1 MKEEIRI
8 PDIGDADEVY
18 VIELCVVPGDEV
30 GPDDALI
37 VIESEKA
44 SMEVPAGVGGV
55 VDALLVAVDDAVVE
69 GQAIARIEAGEETD
83 ATAESMG
90 SPAPAGSEGKA
101 ASDLAVGP
109 VEGEAASPTD
119 TVPPLKPSVPA
130 DSPAGS
136 RSDASP
142 GGNEELSEGGPS
154 VPIRGA
160 SPSRDV
166 PQVHRPPFVAAPA
179 QQPDISA
186 MRSTAAQDGESPGAR
201 VYAGPATRR
210 LARELGVPLAEVTG
224 SGAGGRIL
232 KDDVKRYVKGRLTAP
247 SSGGGLP
254 TLPEVDF
261 AKFGEIEVAPLS
273 RIRAAGAQNLHRSWL
288 NLPHVTQHDEV
299 DVTNLET
306 LRTSLK
312 PEAAE
317 RQVSLSPL
325 PFIVKACCLALQA
338 FPSFNASLDRAAA
351 NFILKR
357 YYNIGIAVDTE
368 QGLVVPV
375 IKGVDGKGVWQLA
388 AEIAELAAKARS
400 QRLPMNAMQGGTFS
414 VSSLGAIG
422 GTGFTP
428 IINAPEVAI
437 LGVGRL
443 ATKPVWDKDA
453 FRPRKMLPLSL
464 SYDHRAINGAE
475 AGRFVAHLA
484 ELLAA
489 PQGLAL

>member
-1 MKEEIRI
+1 MKEEVRI

-18 VIELCVVPGDEV
+18 VIELCVAPGDEV
-30 GPDDALI
+30 GPEDALV

-69 GQAIARIEAGEETD
+69 GQAIARIEAG
-83 ATAESMG
+83 
-90 SPAPAGSEGKA
+90 
-101 ASDLAVGP
+101 P
-109 VEGEAASPTD
+109 VEGEAASAAD
-119 TVPPLKPSVPA
+119 AVPALKPSVPA
-130 DSPAGS
+130 DSPAGP

-142 GGNEELSEGGPS
+142 GGNEELSESGPS
-154 VPIRGA
+154 APIRGT

-166 PQVHRPPFVAAPA
+166 PHVHRPPSAAAHA
-179 QQPDISA
+179 QQPDASA

-210 LARELGVPLAEVTG
+210 LARELGAPLAEITG
-224 SGAGGRIL
+224 SGARGRIL
-232 KDDVKRYVKGRLTAP
+232 KDDVKRYVEGRLTAP
-247 SSGGGLP
+247 GSGGGLP
-254 TLPEVDF
+254 SLPEVDF

-299 DVTNLET
+299 DVTHLEA

-351 NFILKR
+351 NYILKR

-375 IKGVDGKGVWQLA
+375 VKGVDGKGVWQLA
-388 AEIAELAAKARS
+388 AEIADLAAKARS
-400 QRLPMNAMQGGTFS
+400 QRLAMNAMQGGTFS

-422 GTGFTP
+422 GTAFTP

-443 ATKPVWDKDA
+443 ATKPVWDQDA

-484 ELLAA
+484 ELLAD

>member
-18 VIELCVVPGDEV
+18 VIELCVAPGDAV

-55 VDALLVAVDDAVVE
+55 VESVLVAVDDAVVE
-69 GQAIARIEAGEETD
+69 GQAIARIEAGD
-83 ATAESMG
+83 AATAVDAETK
-90 SPAPAGSEGKA
+90 ADAAIAGADDDAERA
-101 ASDLAVGP
+101 AGP
-109 VEGEAASPTD
+109 VEEEGRVVAGAERLAEAASVAKAAETEPA
-119 TVPPLKPSVPA
+119 PGAPLDAAGRRRQDSPA
-130 DSPAGS
+130 DS
-136 RSDASP
+136 SDLPNQGIASGKTNLAP
-142 GGNEELSEGGPS
+142 P
-154 VPIRGA
+154 P
-160 SPSRDV
+160 
-166 PQVHRPPFVAAPA
+166 RPAAP
-179 QQPDISA
+179 P
-186 MRSTAAQDGESPGAR
+186 AALEAGESLGAR

-210 LARELGVPLAEVTG
+210 LARELGAPLAEITG
-224 SGAGGRIL
+224 SGNRGRIL

-247 SSGGGLP
+247 SGGAALP
-254 TLPEVDF
+254 ALPEVDF
-261 AKFGEIEVAPLS
+261 AKFGEVEVAPLS

-288 NLPHVTQHDEV
+288 NLPHVSQHDEV
-299 DVTNLET
+299 DVTNLEA

-338 FPSFNASLDRAAA
+338 FPTFNASLDRATA

-375 IKGVDGKGVWQLA
+375 VKGVDGKGVWQLA
-388 AEIAELAAKARS
+388 AEIADLAAKARN
-400 QRLPMNAMQGGTFS
+400 QRLALNAMQGGTFS

-443 ATKPVWDKDA
+443 ATKPVWDEDA

-475 AGRFVAHLA
+475 AGRFMAHLA
-484 ELLAA
+484 ELLAT

>member
-1 MKEEIRI
+1 MGRKLCVGTLGAMKEEVRI

-18 VIELCVVPGDEV
+18 VIELCVAPGDAV

-37 VIESEKA
+37 VIESDKA

-69 GQAIARIEAGEETD
+69 GQAIARIDAAE
-83 ATAESMG
+83 ATAG
-90 SPAPAGSEGKA
+90 GAGAGSEAAAKA
-101 ASDLAVGP
+101 QAAETEPIS
-109 VEGEAASPTD
+109 EAASAA
-119 TVPPLKPSVPA
+119 VPPQAGPVPA
-130 DSPAGS
+130 STPRGRADAAKAGDQQGSLAGS
-136 RSDASP
+136 PGLPESGEASP
-142 GGNEELSEGGPS
+142 RTRLAPPS
-154 VPIRGA
+154 AP
-160 SPSRDV
+160 
-166 PQVHRPPFVAAPA
+166 VAA
-179 QQPDISA
+179 QSG
-186 MRSTAAQDGESPGAR
+186 SVGKGESPGAR

-210 LARELGVPLAEVTG
+210 LARELGAPLAEVTG

-247 SSGGGLP
+247 GSDGGLP
-254 TLPEVDF
+254 ALPEVDF
-261 AKFGEIEVAPLS
+261 AKFGKIEVAPLS

-288 NLPHVTQHDEV
+288 NLPHVTQHDEA
-299 DVTNLET
+299 DVTELEA
-306 LRTSLK
+306 RRASLK
-312 PEAAE
+312 AEAAQ

-338 FPSFNASLDRAAA
+338 FPTFNASLDRAAA
-351 NFILKR
+351 NYILKH

-375 IKGVDGKGVWQLA
+375 IKNVDGKGVWELA
-388 AEIAELAAKARS
+388 AEIADLAAKARS

-414 VSSLGAIG
+414 VSSLGAVG
-422 GTGFTP
+422 GSGFTP

-443 ATKPVWDKDA
+443 ATKPVWDQDA

-475 AGRFVAHLA
+475 AGRFVARLS
-484 ELLAA
+484 ELLAE
-489 PQGLAL
+489 PEGLAL

>member
-1 MKEEIRI
+1 MKEEVRI

-18 VIELCVVPGDEV
+18 VIELCVAPGDAV
-30 GPDDALI
+30 GPDDALV
-37 VIESEKA
+37 VIESDKA

-55 VDALLVAVDDAVVE
+55 VDALLVAVDDAVVV
-69 GQAIARIEAGEETD
+69 GQAIARIDADQKTGDAATNADAAESTDEIAAEEERAAAASAAKDERAADAVEAGGEVAPKPPAETS
-83 ATAESMG
+83 AG
-90 SPAPAGSEGKA
+90 QSPQST
-101 ASDLAVGP
+101 GP
-109 VEGEAASPTD
+109 KPSRRPVAGEALPHSQL
-119 TVPPLKPSVPA
+119 VPP
-130 DSPAGS
+130 
-136 RSDASP
+136 
-142 GGNEELSEGGPS
+142 
-154 VPIRGA
+154 
-160 SPSRDV
+160 
-166 PQVHRPPFVAAPA
+166 
-179 QQPDISA
+179 SA
-186 MRSTAAQDGESPGAR
+186 AAQPASLEAEESPGAR

-210 LARELGVPLAEVTG
+210 LARELGAPLAEVTG
-224 SGAGGRIL
+224 SGARGRIL

-247 SSGGGLP
+247 SRGNGLP

-261 AKFGEIEVAPLS
+261 AKFGEIEVIPLS
-273 RIRAAGAQNLHRSWL
+273 RIRIAGAQNLHRSWL
-288 NLPHVTQHDEV
+288 NLPHVTQHDEA
-299 DVTNLET
+299 DVTALEA

-312 PEAAE
+312 AEASE
-317 RQVSLSPL
+317 RGLPLSPL

-338 FPSFNASLDRAAA
+338 FPTCNASLDRAAA
-351 NFILKR
+351 NYILKR

-375 IKGVDGKGVWQLA
+375 LKGVDGKGVWELA
-388 AEIAELAAKARS
+388 AEIADLAAKARS

-443 ATKPVWDKDA
+443 ATKPVWDQDA
-453 FRPRKMLPLSL
+453 FRPRKLLPLSL

-484 ELLAA
+484 ELLADPGRLA
-489 PQGLAL
+489 P

>member
-18 VIELCVVPGDEV
+18 VIELCVAPGDEV

-44 SMEVPAGVGGV
+44 SMEVPAGVGGL

-69 GQAIARIEAGEETD
+69 GQAIARIEAGDER
-83 ATAESMG
+83 TAEEARSEATDSPNAASSQPVATVTPADVTAGAETTG
-90 SPAPAGSEGKA
+90 SAAETKLGPAPE
-101 ASDLAVGP
+101 
-109 VEGEAASPTD
+109 
-119 TVPPLKPSVPA
+119 PPPRVMGRPRQ

-136 RSDASP
+136 LDLPNRGVAQEQQNRAP
-142 GGNEELSEGGPS
+142 LS
-154 VPIRGA
+154 
-160 SPSRDV
+160 
-166 PQVHRPPFVAAPA
+166 APA
-179 QQPDISA
+179 AQPDSLKA
-186 MRSTAAQDGESPGAR
+186 EESPGAR

-210 LARELGVPLAEVTG
+210 LARELGAPLAEVTG
-224 SGAGGRIL
+224 SGARGRIL

-247 SSGGGLP
+247 GSGGGLP
-254 TLPEVDF
+254 SLPEVDF
-261 AKFGEIEVAPLS
+261 AKFGEIEMAPLS
-273 RIRAAGAQNLHRSWL
+273 RIRAVGAQNLHRSWL

-338 FPSFNASLDRAAA
+338 FPTFNASLDRAAA
-351 NFILKR
+351 TFILKR

-375 IKGVDGKGVWQLA
+375 IKGVDGKGVWELA
-388 AEIAELAAKARS
+388 AEIAELAAKAHS

-475 AGRFVAHLA
+475 AGRFMAHLA

>member
-1 MKEEIRI
+1 MKEEVRI

-18 VIELCVVPGDEV
+18 VIELCVAPGDAV

-37 VIESEKA
+37 VIESDKA
-44 SMEVPAGVGGV
+44 SMEVPAGLDGV

-69 GQAIARIEAGEETD
+69 GQAIARIEAAEETAEAGAEAEPAAED
-83 ATAESMG
+83 AGAAEG
-90 SPAPAGSEGKA
+90 RESPAAETQGQAIVGASVVQAEPKSPLAGRVPGQGLSPNPSGAYPHIQKPRLGAERA
-101 ASDLAVGP
+101 PRPDALA
-109 VEGEAASPTD
+109 
-119 TVPPLKPSVPA
+119 
-130 DSPAGS
+130 
-136 RSDASP
+136 
-142 GGNEELSEGGPS
+142 GPS
-154 VPIRGA
+154 TPL
-160 SPSRDV
+160 
-166 PQVHRPPFVAAPA
+166 QE
-179 QQPDISA
+179 
-186 MRSTAAQDGESPGAR
+186 GESPGAR

-210 LARELGVPLAEVTG
+210 LARELGAPLAEVTG

-232 KDDVKRYVKGRLTAP
+232 KDDVKRYVKGRLAAP
-247 SSGGGLP
+247 GGGSGGLP

-288 NLPHVTQHDEV
+288 NLPHVTQHDEA
-299 DVTNLET
+299 DVTELEA

-312 PEAAE
+312 AEAAE

-375 IKGVDGKGVWQLA
+375 VKGVDGKGVWELA
-388 AEIAELAAKARS
+388 AEIAELAAKARN

-422 GTGFTP
+422 GAGFTP

-443 ATKPVWDKDA
+443 STKPVWDQDA

-475 AGRFVAHLA
+475 AGRFMAHLS

-489 PQGLAL
+489 PQGLTL

>member
-1 MKEEIRI
+1 MKEEVRI

-18 VIELCVVPGDEV
+18 VIELCVVPGDAV
-30 GPDDALI
+30 GPDDALV
-37 VIESEKA
+37 VIESDKA

-69 GQAIARIEAGEETD
+69 GQAIARIDADQKGADAKANADATGSTAEIAAKEERAAAASAAKDERAADAVEAGGEVAPKPPAETS
-83 ATAESMG
+83 AGQSPQSTGPKPSRRPVAGEALPHSQSAPP
-90 SPAPAGSEGKA
+90 SPAAQPTS
-101 ASDLAVGP
+101 L
-109 VEGEAASPTD
+109 EA
-119 TVPPLKPSVPA
+119 
-130 DSPAGS
+130 
-136 RSDASP
+136 
-142 GGNEELSEGGPS
+142 E
-154 VPIRGA
+154 
-160 SPSRDV
+160 
-166 PQVHRPPFVAAPA
+166 
-179 QQPDISA
+179 
-186 MRSTAAQDGESPGAR
+186 ESPGAR

-210 LARELGVPLAEVTG
+210 LARELGAPLAEVTG
-224 SGAGGRIL
+224 SGARGRIL

-247 SSGGGLP
+247 SRGSGLP

-261 AKFGEIEVAPLS
+261 AKFGEIEVIPLS
-273 RIRAAGAQNLHRSWL
+273 RIRIAGAQNLHRSWL
-288 NLPHVTQHDEV
+288 NLPHVTQHDEA
-299 DVTNLET
+299 DVTALEA

-312 PEAAE
+312 AEASE
-317 RQVSLSPL
+317 RGLPLSPL

-338 FPSFNASLDRAAA
+338 FPTCNASLDRAAA
-351 NFILKR
+351 NYILKR

-375 IKGVDGKGVWQLA
+375 LKGVDGKGVWELA
-388 AEIAELAAKARS
+388 AEIADLAAKARS

-443 ATKPVWDKDA
+443 ATKPMWDQDA
-453 FRPRKMLPLSL
+453 FRPRKLLPLSL

-484 ELLAA
+484 ELLADPGRLA
-489 PQGLAL
+489 P

>member
-1 MKEEIRI
+1 MKEEVRI

-18 VIELCVVPGDEV
+18 VIELCVAPGDAV
-30 GPDDALI
+30 GPDDALV
-37 VIESEKA
+37 VIESDKA

-69 GQAIARIEAGEETD
+69 GQAIARIDADQKGADAKANADATESTAEIAAEEERAAAASAAKGERAADAVEAGGEVAPKQPAETS
-83 ATAESMG
+83 AG
-90 SPAPAGSEGKA
+90 QSPPST
-101 ASDLAVGP
+101 GP
-109 VEGEAASPTD
+109 KPSRRPVAGEALPHSQL
-119 TVPPLKPSVPA
+119 VPP
-130 DSPAGS
+130 
-136 RSDASP
+136 
-142 GGNEELSEGGPS
+142 
-154 VPIRGA
+154 
-160 SPSRDV
+160 
-166 PQVHRPPFVAAPA
+166 
-179 QQPDISA
+179 SA
-186 MRSTAAQDGESPGAR
+186 AAQPASLEAEESPGAR

-210 LARELGVPLAEVTG
+210 LARELGAPLAEVTG
-224 SGAGGRIL
+224 SGARGRIL

-247 SSGGGLP
+247 SRGGDLP

-261 AKFGEIEVAPLS
+261 ARFGEIEVIPLS
-273 RIRAAGAQNLHRSWL
+273 RIRIAGAQNLHRSWL
-288 NLPHVTQHDEV
+288 NLPHVTQHDEA
-299 DVTNLET
+299 DVTALEA

-312 PEAAE
+312 AEASE
-317 RQVSLSPL
+317 RGLPLSPL

-338 FPSFNASLDRAAA
+338 FPICNASLDRAAA
-351 NFILKR
+351 NYILKR

-375 IKGVDGKGVWQLA
+375 LKGVDGKGVWELA
-388 AEIAELAAKARS
+388 AEIADLAAKARS

-428 IINAPEVAI
+428 IINVPEVAI

-443 ATKPVWDKDA
+443 ATKPVWDQDT
-453 FRPRKMLPLSL
+453 FRPRKLLPLSL

-484 ELLAA
+484 ELLADPGRLA
-489 PQGLAL
+489 P

>member
-18 VIELCVVPGDEV
+18 VIELCVAPGDEV

-44 SMEVPAGVGGV
+44 SMEVPAGIGGV

-69 GQAIARIEAGEETD
+69 GQAIARIEAGEESD
-83 ATAESMG
+83 ATAESMD
-90 SPAPAGSEGKA
+90 SPAAARSEGKA
-101 ASDLAVGP
+101 ASDIAAGP
-109 VEGEAASPTD
+109 VEGEA
-119 TVPPLKPSVPA
+119 
-130 DSPAGS
+130 
-136 RSDASP
+136 
-142 GGNEELSEGGPS
+142 
-154 VPIRGA
+154 
-160 SPSRDV
+160 
-166 PQVHRPPFVAAPA
+166 
-179 QQPDISA
+179 SA

-210 LARELGVPLAEVTG
+210 LARELGAPLAEITG
-224 SGAGGRIL
+224 SGARGRIL

-247 SSGGGLP
+247 GSGDGGLP
-254 TLPEVDF
+254 SLPEVDF
-261 AKFGEIEVAPLS
+261 AKFGKIEVAPLS

-299 DVTNLET
+299 DVTNLEA

-351 NFILKR
+351 NYILKR

-375 IKGVDGKGVWQLA
+375 VKGVDGKGVWQLA
-388 AEIAELAAKARS
+388 AEIADLAAKARS
-400 QRLPMNAMQGGTFS
+400 QRLALNAMQGGTFS

-443 ATKPVWDKDA
+443 ATKPVWDQDA

-484 ELLAA
+484 ELLAD